1 MNKYVVV
8 GTYPNGNKRAYVVV
22 ADNYSKAIQNLLTEG
37 KENFTN
43 IEVIDTYGTLEAI
56 GMASFS
62 ASENSFYRNASD
74 ALLLIVK
81 TMAEY
86 KISDAIDENGE
97 ATDEFHERFE
107 EFFRPLSPDGK
118 DALLTLAGTAKG
130 IVNMIEL
137 AGHDCL

>member
-8 GTYPNGNKRAYVVV
+8 GTYPNGNKRAFVVA
-22 ADNYSKAIQNLLTEG
+22 ADNYRNAIQNLLTEE
-37 KENFTN
+37 KDSFTN
-43 IEVIDTYGTLEAI
+43 IEAIDTYGNLAAI

-62 ASENSFYRNASD
+62 ATANSFYRNASD
-74 ALLLIVK
+74 AMLLIVN

-86 KISDAIDENGE
+86 KIAEAISENGE

-107 EFFRPLSPDGK
+107 KFYQMLSSDGK
-118 DALLTLAGTAKG
+118 DALLTLAGTAKE
-130 IVNMIEL
+130 IVKIVEL